1 VTTFEAAER
10 PRSRRKWDAAADA
23 ILDAF
28 AARADEAGPVY
39 LRLKATIA
47 ALVQSGAL
55 PAATQLPPEQ
65 WLARALGVSLG
76 TAQKAL
82 NALHGDG
89 VLERRQG
96 HGTYVAAPRRPMTE
110 LWHYRFF
117 DPETGAFAP
126 VFSHLIRRRIVEDA
140 SLPAII
146 GRDPAGYVEI
156 ERLIDVAGEATCH
169 SRLLLGATHFAPLMK
184 IAPSVFENVNLKSIF
199 ASDFGRPTLEAVQRL
214 HLAPPSP
221 RAQKTLQRP
230 EGELSMVLT
239 VVAHSHA
246 GPYSYQEAHIPPSRF
261 RLDMSLAGDTPAR
274 GPRA

>member
-1 VTTFEAAER
+1 MTTFEAAGR
-10 PRSRRKWDAAADA
+10 APTGRKWSAAADA
-23 ILDAF
+23 ILEAF
-28 AARADEAGPVY
+28 AARANDTGPVY
-39 LRLKATIA
+39 LRLKASIA
-47 ALVQSGAL
+47 DLVLSGAL
-55 PAATQLPPEQ
+55 PVAAQLPPEQ

-82 NALHGDG
+82 NALDADG
-89 VLERRQG
+89 FVERRQG

-117 DPETGAFAP
+117 DMQTQAFAP
-126 VFSHLIRRRIVEDA
+126 IYSHLIRRRIVAEP
-140 SLPAII
+140 SLEPIL

-156 ERLIDVAGEATCH
+156 ERLIDVAGEVTCH
-169 SRLLLGATHFAPLMK
+169 SRLFLGATHFAPLMEVP
-184 IAPSVFENVNLKSIF
+184 PSVFENVNLKSIF
-199 ASDFGRPTLEAVQRL
+199 ASDFGRPTLEAVQRI

-221 RAQKTLQRP
+221 LAQETLARP

-239 VVAHSHA
+239 VIAHSHA

-274 GPRA
+274 KPRP